1 MENIAFFDIFA
12 SVKNLLYLGNYEEA
26 LTENESTDI
35 NEEDSVQVI
44 RKKFYQFIA
53 YLEEDKQNELNELLL
68 ELKDSKDSTKIYYN
82 IFRVFLVYFIKRS
95 YREELLT
102 KIYNDLINLE
112 SVSQFLQ
119 PAIYLIS
126 LILLDLDDRERFL
139 LLTKLMENDPEI
151 LMLRLFY
158 FLKMNNSKE
167 SAAIIDL
174 LNSKD
179 SDSASTTISNVL
191 VNLYNGNDLDKTLS
205 MLAEIKQNHKMTPKL
220 FNTIAVAMMFNGKF
234 KEAVKPLNI
243 GLEAC
248 TKSGTSNYDLN
259 IILVNLICCY
269 RNLGLTG
276 ELKDTEDKLRNY
288 DPNNKYFAKLK
299 QFEEEFEK

>member
-35 NEEDSVQVI
+35 NEEDPVQVI

-82 IFRVFLVYFIKRS
+82 IFRVFLVYYIKRS

-167 SAAIIDL
+167 IAEIIEL

-179 SDSASTTISNVL
+179 SDSVSTTMSNVI

-220 FNTIAVAMMFNGKF
+220 FSTIAVAMMFNGKF

-259 IILVNLICCY
+259 VILVNLICCY
-269 RNLGLTG
+269 RNLGLPS

-288 DPNNKYFAKLK
+288 DPNNKYFARLK